1 MVRRRTLAF
10 VVALAAFML
19 VGMVLGTYRVT
30 TSSMTPTVSPGDVV
44 VANHWSYQLSTKS
57 LVPWFV
63 KAIVPHHCLIRW
75 NSPERNDVVLFS
87 FPGFRDEQHPA
98 SNEVWL
104 KRIVACAGDTI
115 TIRNASL
122 VVNGVTIRTL
132 QPHPPSANEAYMTF
146 PKGALYTLQN
156 YGPLRV
162 PRTGDTLR
170 LSNATDWDAWSV
182 VIAREGHLV
191 DPLRRTIDGRPALR
205 YVVQQDYAFAIGDNH
220 AESVDSRL
228 FGPIPYANIFA
239 RHWATLRLP
248 LESKELW
255 P

>member
-1 MVRRRTLAF
+1 
-10 VVALAAFML
+10 
-19 VGMVLGTYRVT
+19 
-30 TSSMTPTVSPGDVV
+30 
-44 VANHWSYQLSTKS
+44 
-57 LVPWFV
+57 
-63 KAIVPHHCLIRW
+63 
-75 NSPERNDVVLFS
+75 
-87 FPGFRDEQHPA
+87 
-98 SNEVWL
+98 
-104 KRIVACAGDTI
+104 
-115 TIRNASL
+115 
-122 VVNGVTIRTL
+122 
-132 QPHPPSANEAYMTF
+132 MTF